1 MKGGDSI
8 RTTAVLPVVHL
19 DQPRT
24 GDDGVAMTDPGA
36 LVAIVLS
43 VAAVAVVACL
53 PPIRRAARVDP
64 SVALRTE

>member
-24 GDDGVAMTDPGA
+24 GDGVAMTDPGA

-43 VAAVAVVACL
+43 IAVVAVVACL
-53 PPIRRAARVDP
+53 PSIHRAARVDP
-64 SVALRTE
+64 LVALRTE